1 MKKHKILLLVHPLLI
16 PPENASQINNREF
29 LDWST
34 EYDVI
39 STLESLGH
47 DVCVFGVYKN
57 LEQLIIKINEYAP
70 DIVFNLL
77 EEYAGDV
84 NKDYHVV
91 ALLEML
97 NIPYT
102 GCSSKNLMM
111 ARDKSLT
118 KKVLTH
124 HKIKTPQFQVIV
136 KDQKNYKISEKL
148 EYPCIVKC
156 LHEEA
161 SKGIGQ
167 SSVVLSEEKLRQR
180 VEFIHTS
187 IGDDAIV
194 EEFIEGREFFVG
206 VIGGHRPQ
214 VLPVWELFFENSEN
228 PEKQFY
234 TNRAKFN
241 EEHRKKLGVRTGV
254 AKLSASEEK
263 NIQKM
268 CLKIY
273 QCLGLNGHA
282 RIDLRMSKKGV
293 CSVLEVN
300 TNPNIGIHDEFA
312 LSAQHKNISYS
323 GLLSKILRSGFQ
335 RLG

>member
-1 MKKHKILLLVHPLLI
+1 MKKYKILLLTHPLLI
-16 PPENASQINNREF
+16 PPENAAQIDNREF

-39 STLESLGH
+39 STLQTLGH
-47 DVCVFGVYKN
+47 GVEILGVYKN
-57 LEQLIIKINEYAP
+57 LEELIVKIREYQP

-77 EEYAGDV
+77 EEYGGDV
-84 NKDYHVV
+84 NKDSHIV
-91 ALLEML
+91 AVLEML
-97 NIPYT
+97 GVAYT
-102 GCSSKNLMM
+102 GCSAKNLMV

-118 KKVLTH
+118 KKILAH
-124 HKIKTPQFQVIV
+124 HKIKTPQFQVIT
-136 KDQKNYKISEKL
+136 KDQKSYKVSEKL

-167 SSVVLSEEKLRQR
+167 SSVVLSEDKLRQR

-194 EEFIEGREFFVG
+194 EEFVEGREFFVG
-206 VIGGHRPQ
+206 IIGGARPE
-214 VLPVWELFFENSEN
+214 VLPVWELFFENSDN

-241 EEHRKKLGVRTGV
+241 EEHRKKLGVRTGA
-254 AKLSASEEK
+254 AKLSPQEEK
-263 NIQKM
+263 TIQKM

-282 RIDLRMSKKGV
+282 RIDLRMNKKGI

-300 TNPNIGIHDEFA
+300 TNPNIGILDEFA
-312 LSAQHKNISYS
+312 LSAKHRKISYS
-323 GLLSKILRSGFQ
+323 GLISKLLRSGFQ